1 MYRTPRFRASARA
14 ALGVALSVSLALVL
28 LDSHAA
34 AQPAQ
39 PAPPVAPPPPA
50 AKPAPK
56 PAPAPAAAPK
66 PAAPKPA
73 PAAPAPAAPPAK
85 PGAPPP
91 KPGVAPKPGAAPAPA
106 EPPVDEPAP
115 DAEPEGE
122 PEEAESEVPGPPP
135 PPQPGTR
142 PAAPSAGGF
151 SPMPM
156 LPQPGSDSAAL
167 EKQGDQRPS
176 AAEGKRPAGDQVF
189 AEDWWSHARPIFEI
203 HGYFR
208 VRAELFHN
216 FSLGRI
222 DSPDQALWPMP
233 ADNRYTRIN
242 DQSFGPELCT
252 ADETVEGIGDSDNP
266 ADGLFPCKN
275 KTQAGANLRFRLN
288 PELHISDNLRIVS
301 QIDMLD
307 NLVLGSTPEG
317 YGNQPGESDSGYTVR
332 RRSGYTP
339 LGFFDGTQVPPS
351 SGENSLKDSIRIKR
365 AWAEYMTPVGE
376 LRFGRM
382 PDHWGLGMLHNAG
395 DGFDDDYQ
403 STVDRIMFITGIKS
417 LDLYVAG
424 AWDFANEGPTSE
436 TFANPQAQAYDLG
449 QLDDVDQYVLMLMRR
464 KNEELTK
471 LSLAQGKLVL
481 NGGLYLT
488 YRRQTLGADVGPD
501 TLTALNPG
509 TCSNAF
515 AIGCFPSGTQDA
527 RYQRRGAEAWIPD
540 LWLQLLYKKFR
551 FEVEA
556 VAIRGSV
563 ESIDGDPVEIG
574 GRDYVDAPGG
584 AGWKLR
590 QYGVATELE
599 QKLVEDRLKLQFK
612 FGWAS
617 GDGDQ
622 VARANQGATGLV
634 PGFDGFLAG
643 DETLST
649 FRFHP
654 NYKVDLIL
662 NRNLL
667 TRIQG
672 VYYFRP
678 GVDYDFVRSTN
689 GQRFGGG
696 FNAIW
701 TRASQFI
708 QTPGHKRDLGVEL
721 NFSLYFQSKDGVLN
735 DDPDRMGGFFTMLQ
749 YGVLFPMG
757 ALDYQPGEKQQIEQN
772 FASTGAG
779 ETSSAQILRWYL
791 GVMF

>member
-1 MYRTPRFRASARA
+1 
-14 ALGVALSVSLALVL
+14 
-28 LDSHAA
+28 
-34 AQPAQ
+34 
-39 PAPPVAPPPPA
+39 
-50 AKPAPK
+50 
-56 PAPAPAAAPK
+56 
-66 PAAPKPA
+66 
-73 PAAPAPAAPPAK
+73 
-85 PGAPPP
+85 
-91 KPGVAPKPGAAPAPA
+91 
-106 EPPVDEPAP
+106 
-115 DAEPEGE
+115 
-122 PEEAESEVPGPPP
+122 
-135 PPQPGTR
+135 
-142 PAAPSAGGF
+142 
-151 SPMPM
+151 MPM

-167 EKQGDQRPS
+167 EKQGDQRPT
-176 AAEGKRPAGDQVF
+176 AAEGKRPAGEQVF

-222 DSPDQALWPMP
+222 DRPSQALWPMP
-233 ADNRYTRIN
+233 ADNNYARIN
-242 DQSFGPELCT
+242 GESYGPALCT
-252 ADETVEGIGDSDNP
+252 ADETVEGLGDSDNP
-266 ADGLFPCKN
+266 ANGLFPCKN

-288 PELHISDNLRIVS
+288 PELHISDNLRVIS
-301 QIDMLD
+301 QIDLLD

-317 YGNQPGESDSGYTVR
+317 FVNQPGESGYVVR
-332 RRSGYTP
+332 SRSGYTP
-339 LGFFDGTQVPPS
+339 LGVFDTTQIPPTA
-351 SGENSLKDSIRIKR
+351 GQNSLKDSISVKR

-382 PDHWGLGMLHNAG
+382 PDHWGLGILHNAG

-403 STVDRIMFITGIKS
+403 STVDRIMFVTGIKS
-417 LDLYVAG
+417 LDVYVAG

-436 TFANPQAQAYDLG
+436 TFENPQAQPYDLA

-471 LSLAQGKLVL
+471 LALAQGKLVL

-488 YRRQTLGADVGPD
+488 YRRQLLAADVGPD
-501 TLTALNPG
+501 TAGTGSPG
-509 TCSNAF
+509 TCDNAF
-515 AIGCFPSGTQDA
+515 AIGCFPNDA
-527 RYQRRGAEAWIPD
+527 QAVSPRYERRGAEAWIPD

-563 ESIDGDPVEIG
+563 ESIDGDPEPNG
-574 GRDYVDAPGG
+574 SLDYTDAPGG

-590 QYGVATELE
+590 QYGLATELE

-622 VARANQGATGLV
+622 VARSGDNRTSVSGVV
-634 PGFDGFLAG
+634 PGLNGFLAG
-643 DETLST
+643 DETFST

-678 GVDYDFVRSTN
+678 GVEYDFVRSTN

-696 FNAIW
+696 FNAVW
-701 TRASQFI
+701 TRASQFV

-721 NFSLYFQSKDGVLN
+721 DFSLYFQSKDGALN
-735 DDPDRMGGFFTMLQ
+735 DDPDKMGGFFTMLQ

-757 ALDYQPGEKQQIEQN
+757 ALDYQDGEREQIQN
-772 FASTGAG
+772 NLLNSGAA